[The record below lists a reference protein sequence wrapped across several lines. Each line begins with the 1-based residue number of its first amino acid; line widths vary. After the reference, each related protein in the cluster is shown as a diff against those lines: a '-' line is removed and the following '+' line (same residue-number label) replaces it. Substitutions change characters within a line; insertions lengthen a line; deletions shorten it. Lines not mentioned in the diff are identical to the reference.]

1 LSATTIEDTQAV
13 TPVDFRRPSRISRD
27 AVLALETTHDAFAR
41 RLSTA
46 WSAGSF
52 AAIEIDHVATDQLSI
67 DDFVRSLPQPTAL
80 GMIKLDALK
89 AHAFL
94 QVDLPFAL
102 LLVER
107 LLGGTGDASTSEI
120 GRRPTDLEAALLVH
134 DLFGPAVA
142 AIDEALKDLGGEASV
157 LTSFEPMPQPLQ
169 LGSPGELLVLLTYHV
184 ELRGELPAQGL
195 VTLAYPVAQL
205 VPQLDRLTA
214 SGRLEDDGTGSASAA
229 VTASLLTTEVDL
241 QVQLSGSLL
250 NAATV
255 AGLAPGDV
263 IRLDHRVEAPA
274 RLICDEQVIGTAHLG
289 KRGRRMAIQVVT
301 PPNHPRG

>member
-1 LSATTIEDTQAV
+1 MEDTQSV

-102 LLVER
+102 LLIER
-107 LLGGTGDASTSEI
+107 LLGGTGDASTAEI
-120 GRRPTDLEAALLVH
+120 GRRPTDLESALLVH

-142 AIDEALKDLGGEASV
+142 AIDEALKDLGGEPSV

-184 ELRGELPAQGL
+184 ELRGDLPAQGL

-214 SGRLEDDGTGSASAA
+214 SGRLEDDGTGMANAA
-229 VTASLLTTEVDL
+229 ITASLLATEVDL
-241 QVQLSGSLL
+241 QVQLVGSLL
-250 NAATV
+250 NAGTV

-274 RLICDEQVIGTAHLG
+274 QLVCDEQIVGTAHLG
-289 KRGRRMAIQVVT
+289 KRGRRLAIQVQT
-301 PPNHPRG
+301 PPSHARH